1 MEDKD
6 ILQFRVGPTWRKI
19 EVVSEPYVILN
30 TFGYQP
36 ALRILVEDKK
46 IEQFMYI
53 SPKTL
58 ATPLENLRKQND
70 NKFNGL
76 KFKLKKVS
84 TDKNAS
90 YVIEEI

>member
-1 MEDKD
+1 MA
-6 ILQFRVGPTWRKI
+6 QNRSSFRTICNV
-19 EVVSEPYVILN
+19 N

-46 IEQFMYI
+46 IEQFMYMSKNI
-53 SPKTL
+53 GDR
-58 ATPLENLRKQND
+58 LENLRKQND

-76 KFKLKKVS
+76 KFKLKKAS